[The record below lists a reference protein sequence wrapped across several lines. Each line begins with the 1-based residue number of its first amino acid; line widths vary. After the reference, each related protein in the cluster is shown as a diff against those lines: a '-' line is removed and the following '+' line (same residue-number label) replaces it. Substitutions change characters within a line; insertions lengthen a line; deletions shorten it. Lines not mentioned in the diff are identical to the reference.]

1 MRESFLGGNGKW
13 IFPGWGQLL
22 FGGGMTVRLFWSKY
36 GDFFPNSGHVLFQI
50 FPKSGQLNFENCP
63 KTGQLKME
71 STLCW

>member
-1 MRESFLGGNGKW
+1 M
-13 IFPGWGQLL
+13 PGGQLL
-22 FGGGMTVRLFWSKY
+22 FGGGMTVGLLWSKY
-36 GDFFPNSGHVLFQI
+36 GDFCRTSGHVLFQI